1 VDQVFISDEL
11 QPYFVGVFADLALRS
26 STPPLNFKIKSI
38 DRVTFLE
45 YVNLPGIV
53 SDRFFLLATEG
64 AKENRIVQEQFVNLM
79 LRTFASSLDDKMELA
94 FSMYD
99 FDGDGEITAEDV
111 RILLSYIPF
120 RRSKH

>member
-1 VDQVFISDEL
+1 MFISDEL